1 MCNGFYFLVAFPYGL
16 SVGMALDCH
25 VVTEDWAY
33 PGPLTAWGQR
43 LPEGRCGGLRGQW
56 EEMGGVWFRGW
67 MGVVKDRLRPKSH
80 LQLQ

>member
-1 MCNGFYFLVAFPYGL
+1 MAFPYGL

-43 LPEGRCGGLRGQW
+43 LPVGRCVGPLGP
-56 EEMGGVWFRGW
+56 MGGGDGGCLV
-67 MGVVKDRLRPKSH
+67 
-80 LQLQ
+80 

>member
-1 MCNGFYFLVAFPYGL
+1 MCNGFCSLVVFPYSL

-43 LPEGRCGGLRGQW
+43 LP
-56 EEMGGVWFRGW
+56 V
-67 MGVVKDRLRPKSH
+67 DRLGGAFGANGGNGGC
-80 LQLQ
+80 LV

>member
-1 MCNGFYFLVAFPYGL
+1 MCVSMCNGFYSLVAFPYGL

-43 LPEGRCGGLRGQW
+43 LPEGRCGGPLGP
-56 EEMGGVWFRGW
+56 MGGDGGCLV
-67 MGVVKDRLRPKSH
+67 
-80 LQLQ
+80 